1 MVPLF
6 TIIWYEGPSWFNQR
20 IKLKR
25 KEQRC
30 RNALDLL
37 RGMNK
42 GEKSN
47 KIELPLDLLKVMN
60 MERKSKLK
68 DKFLDRLKQV
78 DLL

>member
-1 MVPLF
+1 
-6 TIIWYEGPSWFNQR
+6 
-20 IKLKR
+20 
-25 KEQRC
+25 
-30 RNALDLL
+30 
-37 RGMNK
+37 MNK